1 MNTEEIISKVKDI
14 TEDYNSILSIEKA
27 IELGLHGG
35 AHNGSGDRTKLSKI
49 FINITFYGS
58 NANPNIYPKCYGET
72 IDIDKDL
79 IDKYKKERI
88 AKGLPQ
94 EKGVIGFIIIGE
106 NKNETK
112 NRPINPDIK
121 KHYKKKACIICGTS
135 KTVCDH
141 KNDLYNDFRVLDIKT
156 QHICDFQPICNNCN
170 LRKRSVSLKTVKEKK
185 RQPPPPAILQCFG
198 ISFTKGN
205 EDYDPEDPDAMVGT
219 YWYDPIAF
227 LEECKKSI
235 YDKAYKGGYDEG
247 YKECISGRPYLK
259 PIL

>member
-1 MNTEEIISKVKDI
+1 MNTEEIILKVKDI

-94 EKGVIGFIIIGE
+94 GNGVIGFIIVGE
-106 NKNETK
+106 NNNESK
-112 NRPINPDIK
+112 NRPIKSYIK
-121 KHYKKKACIICGTS
+121 KYYKKKACIICGAS

-156 QHICDFQPICNNCN
+156 QHISDFQPICNNCN
-170 LRKRSVSLKTVKEKK
+170 LRKRAVSLKTVKEKK

-205 EDYDPEDPDAMVGT
+205 EDYDPKDPDAMVGT

-247 YKECISGRPYLK
+247 YGEVYKEGIGEYEP
-259 PIL
+259 